1 MVATGLVLWTAKR
14 RAKQA
19 ATENEKPAF
28 GFRLVERLN
37 VATIAGLP
45 VAMAAFL
52 WGNRLLPLALAD
64 RREWEIHLFFIAWA
78 LVLLFAIARPV
89 HRAWIELFAA
99 GAALLAVLPWVG
111 VVMGLR
117 ESGGLT
123 GFDIALWGLS
133 LVLAGT
139 AMRIGRSKRRV
150 ARL

>member
-19 ATENEKPAF
+19 ATEKPAF

-78 LVLLFAIARPV
+78 LALLLAIARPV
-89 HRAWIELFAA
+89 QRAWVELFAA

-117 ESGGLT
+117 KSGGLT

-133 LVLAGT
+133 LVLAGI
-139 AMRIGRSKRRV
+139 AMHLGHPKRI
-150 ARL
+150 ARP